1 MSTLQR
7 ALTETG
13 LVETDP
19 GLEAAGEAGGESEDG
34 SFNSKGEASFNGMQS
49 VATRKAA
56 QLRAKKQKAVNEKHR
71 TNSILCYVAD
81 ARRGSM
87 DDLTA

>member
-34 SFNSKGEASFNGMQS
+34 SFNSKGEASFK
-49 VATRKAA
+49 RKAA
-56 QLRAKKQKAVNEKHR
+56 ALRAKKQKAVDDKHR